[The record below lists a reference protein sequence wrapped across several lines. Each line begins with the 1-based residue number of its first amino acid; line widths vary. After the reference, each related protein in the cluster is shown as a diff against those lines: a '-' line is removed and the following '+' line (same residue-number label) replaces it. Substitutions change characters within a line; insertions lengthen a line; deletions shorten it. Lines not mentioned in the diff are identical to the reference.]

1 MNVHEAGDPAG
12 ETLVFLHGGNVAG
25 WMWGQQLP
33 AFEDYR
39 QLVLDLPGFGES
51 NDEPWLSI
59 GDTADAVAALI
70 ADRAPGGAHVVGLSL
85 GSSVALEIAARRPEL
100 VRSLFLAS
108 PTVTPPARPAIVAG
122 RVVLGFWEKRGLWTS
137 LARSYGLRG
146 EDADL
151 FIETGLG
158 IRRET
163 AVAIFDEVS
172 RGVPADVLAR
182 IAAPTIAVA
191 GARDA
196 RAVRQDSLARLAA
209 EVPHALLALAPGM
222 HHQWN
227 IEDVPL
233 FNAALR
239 SWLTS
244 REVSPLLTAR

>member
-12 ETLVFLHGGNVAG
+12 ETVVFLHGGNVAG

-39 QLVLDLPGFGES
+39 QLVPDLPGFGDS
-51 NDEPWLSI
+51 RGEPWLSI

-70 ADRAPGGAHVVGLSL
+70 ADRAPGGAHLVGLSL

-100 VRSLFLAS
+100 VRSQFLAS
-108 PTVTPPARPAIVAG
+108 ATLTPPARPAMVVG
-122 RVVLGFWEKRGLWTS
+122 RVMLGFWEKRPFWTS

-151 FIETGLG
+151 FVETGLG

-191 GARDA
+191 GARDS
-196 RAVRQDSLARLAA
+196 RAVRRDSLERLAA
-209 EVPHALLALAPGM
+209 EVPNALHALAPGL